1 MSFGYKHGLPPDADL
16 VVDMRFLPNPHWIP
30 ELREHDGREAEVRD
44 YVLSQEGA
52 EEFLDRYLELLRLVG
67 AGYRREGKR
76 YLTVAVGCT
85 GGKHRS
91 VAVAEELA
99 RRMAGQ
105 DGVRV
110 DGVAPRRGARVKA
123 VALGGGHGLHATLSA
138 LRRLTDDITAV
149 VVVADDGGSSGR
161 IRREL
166 DILPLGDLRMAL
178 GALAG
183 QENPGAREHALAA
196 GLRAPLR
203 RARGARRA
211 TPSAT
216 WCSPGLLEV
225 LDDPVAALDQACRL
239 LGVRGRVLP
248 MSTQPVDIEADV
260 TGIFGP
266 EGGDQGRDVAH
277 RIRGQV
283 AVATTPGRVQR
294 VRLDPRRPRACPE
307 ACDALR
313 SADVITLGP
322 GSWFSSVLPHLLVPE
337 LLNALVES
345 EARKVLVLNLA
356 PQPGETA
363 GFSPEQHLEVL
374 AAHAPRLRLDV
385 VVADTRAVPAPD
397 LLRRGAEAFGAD
409 TLLTSV
415 GAPDGSPRHDPEALA
430 EALADAAHHRVDH
443 RDPLGTAR
451 SGGTNG
457 SHAAVA
463 PGADPARPHQE
474 EDRRWP

>member
-1 MSFGYKHGLPPDADL
+1 
-16 VVDMRFLPNPHWIP
+16 
-30 ELREHDGREAEVRD
+30 
-44 YVLSQEGA
+44 
-52 EEFLDRYLELLRLVG
+52 
-67 AGYRREGKR
+67 
-76 YLTVAVGCT
+76 
-85 GGKHRS
+85 
-91 VAVAEELA
+91 
-99 RRMAGQ
+99 
-105 DGVRV
+105 
-110 DGVAPRRGARVKA
+110 VKA
-123 VALGGGHGLHATLSA
+123 VALGGGHGLHATLTA

-183 QENPGAREHALAA
+183 QENPGPENTLWQRVFEHRYGGHGALAGHA
-196 GLRAPLR
+196 VGNLLLA
-203 RARGARRA
+203 
-211 TPSAT
+211 
-216 WCSPGLLEV
+216 GLLEV

-239 LGVRGRVLP
+239 LGVSGRVLP

-283 AVATTPGRVQR
+283 AVATTPGRVQH

-307 ACDALR
+307 ACEALR

-385 VVADTRAVPAPD
+385 VVADTDAVPAPD

-415 GAPDGSPRHDPEALA
+415 GAPDGSPRHHPEALA

-443 RDPLGTAR
+443 RDPPGPAR